1 MSTIQPPFNCG
12 RTTAKFSPQLTGFVL
27 VSLAIHLTLILSNQE
42 RIKPDSGGGT
52 ALRVQII
59 TPLSETVTAPISS
72 RLIPQ
77 TPSTVQP
84 KTEPI
89 PQTPSTIQP
98 KTKPIP
104 QTPSTVQP
112 KTEHIPKLVEL
123 KKSAS
128 QTVSAREPISPQQQ
142 ITGKEEAAEK
152 NITPEES
159 VATETV
165 QQTLPPPP
173 ALSKTTFVTTP
184 TRDRQAIAERNRAI
198 ALERSAL
205 AHHLQQALT
214 RHFNYPLLARRRGW
228 QGEVL
233 VSFTLESNGKI
244 AEIHIARG
252 SGHKLLDR
260 AALTILSKIG
270 RIEGAPQYSH
280 TFELPI
286 IYRLQDG

>member
-1 MSTIQPPFNCG
+1 MSTIQPPFSCG
-12 RTTAKFSPQLTGFVL
+12 RATAKFGPQLTGFVL

-59 TPLSETVTAPISS
+59 TPLSETVAAPVSS

-84 KTEPI
+84 KTE
-89 PQTPSTIQP
+89 
-98 KTKPIP
+98 PIP

-128 QTVSAREPISPQQQ
+128 QTVSARKPMSPQQQ

-244 AEIHIARG
+244 AEIRIARG
-252 SGHKLLDR
+252 SGYKLLDR